1 MYQRIFIVGNSL
13 QVKSLAESLINKKYP
28 VTIIS
33 SNMELCKELS
43 QIDNATVI
51 FGEGD
56 KRYVLEDADTGKCRI
71 MIAMTDNDADN
82 LAICLMAKKIFHV
95 KKTIS
100 LVSDAKKTAFFYQM
114 GIDSVVCTTTTIT
127 TIVEQKAILDEL
139 ATMIPIGEGRVR
151 ISEVKVSEDSPIVNK
166 KLFDIS
172 LPDQSIIACILRG
185 QSSIIPRGSTQILAN
200 DMLLLVAAVEDE
212 MKAIEIITGK
222 NYD

>member
-1 MYQRIFIVGNSL
+1 
-13 QVKSLAESLINKKYP
+13 
-28 VTIIS
+28 
-33 SNMELCKELS
+33 
-43 QIDNATVI
+43 
-51 FGEGD
+51 
-56 KRYVLEDADTGKCRI
+56 
-71 MIAMTDNDADN
+71 
-82 LAICLMAKKIFHV
+82 MAKKIFNV

-127 TIVEQKAILDEL
+127 TLVEQKAILDEL

-151 ISEVKVSEDSPIVNK
+151 ISEVKVHEDSPIVNK
-166 KLFDIS
+166 SLYDIS
-172 LPDQSIIACILRG
+172 LPSQSIIACILRG

-222 NYD
+222 HYE

>member
-1 MYQRIFIVGNSL
+1 MNQGIFIVGSSL
-13 QVKSLAESLINKKYP
+13 QVKSLAQSLINKRFP

-33 SNMELCKELS
+33 NNIELCKELS
-43 QIDNATVI
+43 QIDNMVVI
-51 FGEGD
+51 FGDGD
-56 KRYVLEDADTGKCRI
+56 KRYVLEDADTAKCKI

-82 LAICLMAKKIFHV
+82 LAICLMAKKIFNV

-127 TIVEQKAILDEL
+127 TLVEQKAILDEL

-151 ISEVKVSEDSPIVNK
+151 ISEVKVHEDSPIVNK
-166 KLFDIS
+166 SLYDIS
-172 LPDQSIIACILRG
+172 LPSQSIIACILRG

-222 NYD
+222 HYE

>member
-1 MYQRIFIVGNSL
+1 MNQGIFIVGNSL
-13 QVKSLAESLINKKYP
+13 QVKSLAQSLVNKKYP
-28 VTIIS
+28 VTVIS
-33 SNMELCKELS
+33 SNLELCKELS
-43 QIDNATVI
+43 QIDNMVVI
-51 FGEGD
+51 FGDGD
-56 KRYVLEDADTGKCRI
+56 KRYVLEDADTGKCKI

-82 LAICLMAKKIFHV
+82 LAICLMAKKIFNV

-114 GIDSVVCTTTTIT
+114 KVDSVVCTTTTIT

-151 ISEVKVSEDSPIVNK
+151 ISEVKVNEDSPIVNK
-166 KLFDIS
+166 SLYDIS
-172 LPDQSIIACILRG
+172 LPSQSIIACILRG

-222 NYD
+222 SYE